1 MRRLSVLGVA
11 AVISLAACKGETVP
25 LGGPVNVDPSSST
38 SVSGTAVPTG
48 TLTHS
53 GKVDLL
59 LMIDNSASMGDKQE
73 LLRQSIPDLVRRLV
87 APNCVDGSGRV
98 LGRSEGG
105 VCASGSLEYAPVTD
119 LHVGVLTSSLGN
131 RGGDVCPEVGNP
143 QTNDRAHLVT
153 RSASGGTVAN
163 AASGF
168 LSFGP
173 GGITD
178 VQVLEDD
185 IGVLVSGV
193 GVNGCGLEAQL
204 ESWYRFLVEPDP
216 YHEIVR
222 PEASAEI
229 ALVGTDATVLRQRHD
244 FLRPD
249 SLLSLIVLTD
259 EDDSTVDPLSFYGN
273 GWAFANKMF
282 PGSKTFRGSSGAGT
296 TAARGT
302 SACATEPLSDACTS
316 CGFKQMCEYGMP
328 ALGFDCD
335 AIASD
340 PVCAAEPYYGAKDD
354 DLNVRFF
361 HMKRRFGVDPQ
372 YPLQRYV
379 HGLLSAKVPNRFTD
393 HDANGKYVAAHTCD
407 NPIYAAALP
416 ALPTDELCHLPPGP
430 RSQKL
435 VVLTVIAGAPPELLH
450 PNMSSTDWMVLL
462 GQNPEAYNFSGI
474 DPHMVQSTDPRPAL
488 PPPTAANDADPV
500 HGRERNTQ
508 KSDLQYACTFALE
521 TPRECATG
529 DTSCECEPESNDNV
543 LCDLASPNTQVRAK
557 AYPGIRPLQLA
568 RLLGDN
574 AVASSICP
582 PNPDAPATGPN
593 LAYRGAMNQLGDRM
607 ARSLL
612 PASK

>member
-1 MRRLSVLGVA
+1 MRRLSVFGVA
-11 AVISLAACKGETVP
+11 AVIALAACNGETVP
-25 LGGPVNVDPSSST
+25 LGGPVDVDTSSGT
-38 SVSGTAVPTG
+38 SVSGIAVPTG

-73 LLRQSIPDLVRRLV
+73 LLRRSIPDLVRRLV
-87 APNCVDGSGRV
+87 APNCVDGAGRV
-98 LGRSEGG
+98 LGRSEAG
-105 VCASGSLEYAPVTD
+105 VCATGSLEYAPVTD

-131 RGGDVCPEVGNP
+131 RGGDACPEANNP

-153 RSASGGTVAN
+153 RTASGGTVAN
-163 AASGF
+163 AAAGF

-185 IGVLVSGV
+185 IAALVSGV

-216 YHEIVR
+216 YKKIVVTDAV
-222 PEASAEI
+222 PE
-229 ALVGTDATVLRQRHD
+229 LVGTDATVLKQRHD

-249 SLLSLIVLTD
+249 SLLSLVVLTD
-259 EDDSTVDPLSFYGN
+259 EDDSTVDPLAHGI
-273 GWAFANKMF
+273 GWAFASKMF
-282 PGSKTFRGSSGAGT
+282 PGSKTFRGGTGQGT
-296 TAARGT
+296 TAPRGT

-316 CGFKQMCEYGMP
+316 CGFKLMCEYGTTAP
-328 ALGFDCD
+328 GFDCD
-335 AIASD
+335 AIVSD
-340 PVCAAEPYYGAKDD
+340 PVCAAEPYYGANDD
-354 DLNVRFF
+354 ELNVRFF
-361 HMKRRFGVDPQ
+361 DMKRRFGVDPQ
-372 YPLQRYV
+372 FPLQRYV

-393 HDANGKYVAAHTCD
+393 HDADGKYVAAHTCD

-416 ALPTDELCHLPPGP
+416 ELPTDELCHLAPGP

-435 VVLTVIAGAPPELLH
+435 VVVTVIAGAPPELLH
-450 PNMSSTDWMVLL
+450 PNMTSSDWTVLL
-462 GQNPEAYNFSGI
+462 GQNPDAYDFSGI
-474 DPHMVQSTDPRPAL
+474 DPHMVQSIGPRPDL
-488 PPPTAANDADPV
+488 PPPTAADDADPV
-500 HGRERNTQ
+500 HGREWDTQ
-508 KSDLQYACTFALE
+508 KGDLQYACTFAVE
-521 TPRECATG
+521 TPRECVAG
-529 DTSCECEPESNDNV
+529 AAECNCTPDMSAFPP
-543 LCDLASPNTQVRAK
+543 LCDPASPTTQIRAK

-593 LAYRGAMNQLGDRM
+593 VAYRGAMNQLGDRM

-612 PASK
+612 PATK

>member
-25 LGGPVNVDPSSST
+25 LGGPVDVDPSSST
-38 SVSGTAVPTG
+38 SVSGIAVPTG
-48 TLTHS
+48 TLTHA

-73 LLRQSIPDLVRRLV
+73 LLRRSVPDLVRRLV
-87 APNCVDGSGRV
+87 APNCVDGSGSV

-105 VCASGSLEYAPVTD
+105 VCATGSLEYAPVTD

-131 RGGDVCPEVGNP
+131 RGGDVCPEEGNP

-153 RSASGGTVAN
+153 RMASGGTVAN
-163 AASGF
+163 AAAGF

-173 GGITD
+173 SGITD

-185 IGVLVSGV
+185 IAALVSGV
-193 GVNGCGLEAQL
+193 GYNGCGLEAQL

-216 YHEIVR
+216 YQKIVVTDGG
-222 PEASAEI
+222 PE
-229 ALVGTDATVLRQRHD
+229 LVGTDATVLKQRHD

-259 EDDSTVDPLSFYGN
+259 EDDSGTDPLAVHGT
-273 GWAFANKMF
+273 GWAFTSKYF
-282 PGSKTFRGSSGAGT
+282 PGSKTFRGGSGLGT
-296 TAARGT
+296 TAPRPT
-302 SACATEPLSDACTS
+302 SACATQPLSDACSS
-316 CGFKQMCEYGMP
+316 CGFKESCE
-328 ALGFDCD
+328 LGTAPPGVPCNV
-335 AIASD
+335 ITSD
-340 PVCAAEPYYGAKDD
+340 PVCAAGAYYAPGEDE
-354 DLNVRFF
+354 LNVRFF

-372 YPLQRYV
+372 FPLQRYV

-393 HDANGKYVAAHTCD
+393 HDADGKYVAAHTCG
-407 NPIYAAALP
+407 NPIYAGALP
-416 ALPTDELCHLPPGP
+416 ELATDELCDLPPGP

-435 VVLTVIAGAPPELLH
+435 VVVTVIAGAPPELLH
-450 PNMSSTDWMVLL
+450 PNMSSSDWMAVL
-462 GQNPEAYNFSGI
+462 GQNPEAYDFSGL
-474 DPHMVQSTDPRPAL
+474 DPHMVQSIGPRPDL

-500 HGRERNTQ
+500 HGREWDTL
-508 KSDLQYACTFALE
+508 KGDLQYACTFALE
-521 TPRECATG
+521 TPRECVVGAPEC
-529 DTSCECEPESNDNV
+529 SCTPDMNTFPP
-543 LCDLASPNTQVRAK
+543 LCDAASPNTQVRAK

-582 PNPDAPATGPN
+582 PNPDAPAPGPN
-593 LAYRGAMNQLGDRM
+593 VAYRGAMNQLGDRM